1 MNETFS
7 KLVKELQAI
16 VGERNATDDPAI
28 CTSYSRD
35 QHWHF
40 VPAKNPACIVRPG
53 NKEEVRAVLMLANTH
68 KIPVI
73 PYSTG
78 INVRGLTIPVHDGS
92 ILLDLSRMN
101 RILEINPE
109 MKTATVEPGVT
120 FGMLLE
126 QTRKYKLRPAF
137 PDAPLTVSVL
147 VNYYLRGIYQTSAT
161 DGHDHTISYEM
172 ILPNGETLKTG
183 SRALSEMP
191 YFRYG
196 VGPDFAGMFCAHPG
210 TCGVVTELTAKLYR
224 LYDNRKEYFIGFD
237 DVGTPTKFIYN
248 LMNDDLAASIRLVDN
263 QSWLKGIFGTFDY
276 PYEKLPKFVL
286 CVLIEGVDGI
296 YEAKDKLVRAY
307 MKECGGQVLELPA
320 EFARTFEDECLGGAE
335 KSCMVFGIKGRGN
348 YHCIGLYG
356 PLTLAAEYYEVHEK
370 TALEVGIPQDHI
382 HFYIDPIYSFHGQL
396 CYFELD
402 VFYDGSDEEFGDKLR
417 NYNEKQFHRLLDLGI
432 YGWFRPYAGI
442 IEPTAERIGYLA
454 EVWKKFL
461 HVLDPNEIMNRGKLF

>member
-7 KLVKELQAI
+7 KLGAKRFDQTFLKFVQAI
-16 VGERNATDDPAI
+16 VGERNATDDRAI
-28 CTSYSRD
+28 CASYSRD
-35 QHWHF
+35 QHWYF
-40 VPAKNPACIVRPG
+40 VPAKSPACVVRPG
-53 NKEEVRAVLMLANTH
+53 NKEEVRSVLMLANTH

-101 RILEINPE
+101 RILEIKPA

-172 ILPNGETLKTG
+172 LLPNGETLKTG

-210 TCGVVTELTAKLYR
+210 TCWSKVWTVYLRQKIRWY
-224 LYDNRKEYFIGFD
+224 
-237 DVGTPTKFIYN
+237 V
-248 LMNDDLAASIRLVDN
+248 SI
-263 QSWLKGIFGTFDY
+263 
-276 PYEKLPKFVL
+276 
-286 CVLIEGVDGI
+286 
-296 YEAKDKLVRAY
+296 
-307 MKECGGQVLELPA
+307 
-320 EFARTFEDECLGGAE
+320 
-335 KSCMVFGIKGRGN
+335 
-348 YHCIGLYG
+348 
-356 PLTLAAEYYEVHEK
+356 
-370 TALEVGIPQDHI
+370 
-382 HFYIDPIYSFHGQL
+382 
-396 CYFELD
+396 
-402 VFYDGSDEEFGDKLR
+402 
-417 NYNEKQFHRLLDLGI
+417 
-432 YGWFRPYAGI
+432 
-442 IEPTAERIGYLA
+442 
-454 EVWKKFL
+454 
-461 HVLDPNEIMNRGKLF
+461 

>member
-1 MNETFS
+1 MKMTQSLS
-7 KLVKELQAI
+7 KFVKELQTI
-16 VGERNATDDPAI
+16 VGEENATDDQAI
-28 CTSYSRD
+28 CASYSRD

-40 VPAKNPACIVRPG
+40 VPAKNPAYIVRPG
-53 NKEEVRAVLMLANTH
+53 NKEEVRRVLIFANNE

-78 INVRGLTIPVHDGS
+78 INVRGLTIPVHERS

-101 RILEINPE
+101 RIVEINPE

-126 QTRKYKLRPAF
+126 KTKKYKLRPAF

-147 VNYYLRGIYQTSAT
+147 ANYYLRGIYQTSAV
-161 DGHDHTISYEM
+161 DGHDHTLSYEM
-172 ILPNGETLKTG
+172 ILPNGETIKTG
-183 SRALSEMP
+183 SRSLSEMP

-196 VGPDFAGMFCAHPG
+196 VGPDFTGVFCAHPG

-224 LYDNRKEYFIGFD
+224 LYDNRKEYFVGFED
-237 DVGTPTKFIYN
+237 AGTPRKIIYN
-248 LMNDDLAASIRLVDN
+248 LMHDELAASIRLVDN
-263 QSWLKGIFGTFDY
+263 QSWLKGICGTFDY

-286 CVLIEGVDGI
+286 CVLVEGVDGI
-296 YEAKDKLVRAY
+296 FEAKDKLVQEY
-307 MKECGGQVLELPA
+307 ITESGGTVLEFPE
-320 EFARTFEDECLGGAE
+320 EFKRTFEEESLGGAE
-335 KSCMVFGIKGRGN
+335 KSCMVFGLRGN

-382 HFYIDPIYSFHGQL
+382 HFYINPIYSFHGQL

-402 VFYDGSDEEFGDKLR
+402 IFYDGGDLGFGEKLR

-442 IEPTAERIGYLA
+442 IGPTADRIGYLA
-454 EVWKKFL
+454 DVWKKYL
-461 HVLDPNEIMNRGKLF
+461 RILDPNEIMNRGKLF

>member
-1 MNETFS
+1 MNETVS
-7 KLVKELQAI
+7 KLVNELQAI
-16 VGERNATDDPAI
+16 VGEGNATDDLAI

-40 VPAKNPACIVRPG
+40 VPAKNPAYVVRPG
-53 NKEEVRAVLMLANTH
+53 TKEEVRSVLMLANKH

-126 QTRKYKLRPAF
+126 QTRKHKLRPAF

-147 VNYYLRGIYQTSAT
+147 ANYYLRGIYQTSAT

-172 ILPNGETLKTG
+172 ILPNGEILKTG

-210 TCGVVTELTAKLYR
+210 TCGVVTE
-224 LYDNRKEYFIGFD
+224 
-237 DVGTPTKFIYN
+237 
-248 LMNDDLAASIRLVDN
+248 
-263 QSWLKGIFGTFDY
+263 
-276 PYEKLPKFVL
+276 
-286 CVLIEGVDGI
+286 
-296 YEAKDKLVRAY
+296 
-307 MKECGGQVLELPA
+307 
-320 EFARTFEDECLGGAE
+320 
-335 KSCMVFGIKGRGN
+335 
-348 YHCIGLYG
+348 
-356 PLTLAAEYYEVHEK
+356 
-370 TALEVGIPQDHI
+370 
-382 HFYIDPIYSFHGQL
+382 
-396 CYFELD
+396 
-402 VFYDGSDEEFGDKLR
+402 
-417 NYNEKQFHRLLDLGI
+417 
-432 YGWFRPYAGI
+432 
-442 IEPTAERIGYLA
+442 
-454 EVWKKFL
+454 
-461 HVLDPNEIMNRGKLF
+461 

>member
-1 MNETFS
+1 MLRGVIKMNETFS
-7 KLVKELQAI
+7 KLVKKLQAI
-16 VGERNATDDPAI
+16 VGEANATDDRAI

-40 VPAKNPACIVRPG
+40 VPAKNPACVVRPG
-53 NKEEVRAVLMLANTH
+53 TKAEVRSVLILANTH

-109 MKTATVEPGVT
+109 MKTATIEPGVT

-147 VNYYLRGIYQTSAT
+147 ANYYLRGIYQTAAA
-161 DGHDHTISYEM
+161 DGHDHTISYEL

-224 LYDNRKEYFIGFD
+224 LYDN
-237 DVGTPTKFIYN
+237 
-248 LMNDDLAASIRLVDN
+248 
-263 QSWLKGIFGTFDY
+263 
-276 PYEKLPKFVL
+276 
-286 CVLIEGVDGI
+286 
-296 YEAKDKLVRAY
+296 
-307 MKECGGQVLELPA
+307 
-320 EFARTFEDECLGGAE
+320 
-335 KSCMVFGIKGRGN
+335 
-348 YHCIGLYG
+348 
-356 PLTLAAEYYEVHEK
+356 
-370 TALEVGIPQDHI
+370 
-382 HFYIDPIYSFHGQL
+382 
-396 CYFELD
+396 
-402 VFYDGSDEEFGDKLR
+402 
-417 NYNEKQFHRLLDLGI
+417 
-432 YGWFRPYAGI
+432 
-442 IEPTAERIGYLA
+442 
-454 EVWKKFL
+454 
-461 HVLDPNEIMNRGKLF
+461 